1 MELADG
7 FRAGKLAELIG
18 EMSREAPSQVTAL
31 WLWAVDWKAQDKIT
45 ADIRGVKEMREMA
58 ACRAK
63 ALGDR
68 LQQVQWQDGQVEI
81 DWSGGPG
88 ACGYFSLQFIDE
100 NGDAIT
106 LEQFQGKKVVLYFYP
121 KDMTPGCTMQSC
133 NLRDNYQI
141 LLDNGYV
148 VLGCSADSP
157 ERHQKFIAKHDLPF
171 SLISDESK
179 EVLNAY
185 GVWGPKKFMG
195 KEYDGINRTSFVIDE
210 NGIIEDIIS
219 KVKTKEHTAQII
231 K

>member
-1 MELADG
+1 ML
-7 FRAGKLAELIG
+7 KIG
-18 EMSREAPSQVTAL
+18 DKAPAINS
-31 WLWAVDWKAQDKIT
+31 
-45 ADIRGVKEMREMA
+45 
-58 ACRAK
+58 
-63 ALGDR
+63 
-68 LQQVQWQDGQVEI
+68 
-81 DWSGGPG
+81 
-88 ACGYFSLQFIDE
+88 IDE

-106 LEQFQGKKVVLYFYP
+106 LEQFKGKKVVLYFYP

-133 NLRDNYQI
+133 NLRDNYQT

-157 ERHQKFIAKHDLPF
+157 VRHQKFIAKHDLPF

-195 KEYDGINRTSFVIDE
+195 KEYDGINRTTFVIDKD
-210 NGIIEDIIS
+210 GIIKDIIT
-219 KVKTKEHTAQII
+219 KVKTKAHTSQILES